1 MTIVILR
8 NEVTKDLLNRMNDIK
23 LHILSPEGT
32 LVKTTVSLVTL
43 PGMLSPFTVLP
54 GHAALVTALV
64 EGDVRYVENGA
75 EKRLH
80 IKEGFAEVGDDKVNV
95 CVEA

>member
-1 MTIVILR
+1 MTIR
-8 NEVTKDLLNRMNDIK
+8 
-23 LHILSPEGT
+23 LHILSPEGS
-32 LVKTTVSLVTL
+32 LVRADVSLVSL

-64 EGDVRYVENGA
+64 AGDIRYVEEGT
-75 EKRLH
+75 EKR
-80 IKEGFAEVGDDKVNV
+80 IPVKEGFAEVKDNTVTV

>member
-1 MTIVILR
+1 MTIA
-8 NEVTKDLLNRMNDIK
+8 

-32 LVKTTVSLVTL
+32 LVRADVSLVSL

-64 EGDVRYVENGA
+64 EGDVRYVEDGA

-80 IKEGFAEVGDDKVNV
+80 IREGFAEVADDTVTV

>member
-1 MTIVILR
+1 MTIR
-8 NEVTKDLLNRMNDIK
+8 
-23 LHILSPEGT
+23 LHILSPEGS
-32 LVKTTVSLVTL
+32 LVRADVSLVSL

-64 EGDVRYVENGA
+64 AGDIRYVEDGT
-75 EKRLH
+75 EKR
-80 IKEGFAEVGDDKVNV
+80 IPVKEGFAEVKDNTVTV

>member
-1 MTIVILR
+1 MTIR
-8 NEVTKDLLNRMNDIK
+8 
-23 LHILSPEGT
+23 LHILSPEGS
-32 LVKTTVSLVTL
+32 LVRADVSLVSL

-64 EGDVRYVENGA
+64 AGDIRYVEDGT
-75 EKRLH
+75 EKRLPV
-80 IKEGFAEVGDDKVNV
+80 KEGFAEVKDNIVTV

>member
-1 MTIVILR
+1 MTIR
-8 NEVTKDLLNRMNDIK
+8 
-23 LHILSPEGT
+23 LHSLSPEGS
-32 LVKTTVSLVTL
+32 LVRADVSLVSL

-64 EGDVRYVENGA
+64 AGDIRYVEDGT
-75 EKRLH
+75 EKR
-80 IKEGFAEVGDDKVNV
+80 IPVKEGFAEVKDNTVTV